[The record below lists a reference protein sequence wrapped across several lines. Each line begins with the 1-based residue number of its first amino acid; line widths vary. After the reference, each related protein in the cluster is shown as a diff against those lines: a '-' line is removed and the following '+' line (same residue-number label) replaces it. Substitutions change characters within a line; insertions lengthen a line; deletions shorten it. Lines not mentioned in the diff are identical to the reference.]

1 MTSLARAA
9 PQLRDPALGI
19 ACSIAVVLSSM
30 SAPSWS
36 QDSRGA
42 VQPARAASQDA
53 DGSGSRDVE
62 DWSLHGQ
69 ATVVN
74 QYHPSFRSRFSGVN
88 SLSASSSERE
98 TADITAY
105 LGGRP
110 WPGGEIYVNPEIDQ
124 GFGLSNTVGVAGY
137 PSGEAYKVGKSDPYL
152 RWNRLFLRQVFSLG
166 SASRQVD
173 AAANAL
179 AGPSPEDSVV
189 VTVGK
194 FSVPD
199 IFDGNTYAHDARA
212 DFLNWSLIDAGA
224 FDYAADAWGY
234 TDGAAFEM
242 NKGNVS
248 ARFGL
253 FALSDVPNSQKL
265 DSSFRQ
271 YAVVWEG
278 EERHTVGNH
287 PGKLRILGFLNRGR
301 MGGYDDAVVEA
312 GSGGAPD
319 TALVRRYAGR
329 GGMAINLEQEI
340 RSGIGLFM
348 RGSANDGT
356 KEAFE
361 FTEIN
366 RSLSGGLSA
375 KATWWS
381 RPADQLGVAVA
392 LNSLSMPA
400 RRYFAAGGTGIL
412 IGDGA
417 LPHYGS
423 EQVVEIYYNAQLLP
437 TLTLGA
443 DFQRITNPAYNRDR
457 GPVSVMAVRIHW
469 AI

>member
-1 MTSLARAA
+1 MSDPSRA
-9 PQLRDPALGI
+9 
-19 ACSIAVVLSSM
+19 
-30 SAPSWS
+30 
-36 QDSRGA
+36 QDSRVA
-42 VQPARAASQDA
+42 VQPAGAASQSA
-53 DGSGSRDVE
+53 ANGSHDVE

-98 TADITAY
+98 TADVTAY
-105 LGGRP
+105 LGARL
-110 WPGGEIYVNPEIDQ
+110 WPGGEIYVNPEVDQ

-166 SASRQVD
+166 SASRQLD

-179 AGPSPEDSVV
+179 AGPAPQDSVI

-199 IFDGNTYAHDARA
+199 IFDANSYAHDARA
-212 DFLNWSLIDAGA
+212 DFLNWSVIDAGA

-234 TDGAAFEM
+234 TDGVSLEV
-242 NKGNVS
+242 NKGNAS
-248 ARFGL
+248 ARLGL
-253 FALSDVPNSQKL
+253 LALSDVPNSQKI

-271 YAVVWEG
+271 YSVVWEG
-278 EERHTVGNH
+278 EERHTVGDRA
-287 PGKLRILGFLNRGR
+287 GKLRILAFLNRGR
-301 MGGYDDAVVEA
+301 MGRYDEAVSGAA
-312 GSGGAPD
+312 GGGVPD

-329 GGMAINLEQEI
+329 GGMAVNLEQEL
-340 RSGIGLFM
+340 GAGMGLFM
-348 RGSANDGT
+348 RASANDGT

-366 RSLSGGLSA
+366 RSLSGGISA
-375 KATWWS
+375 RATWWS
-381 RPADQLGVAVA
+381 RPADQLGVALA
-392 LNSLSMPA
+392 LNSLSPPA

-423 EQVVEIYYNAQLLP
+423 EQIVEVYYNAQLLP
-437 TLTLGA
+437 TLALGA
-443 DFQRITNPAYNRDR
+443 DFQRIVNPAYNQDR
-457 GPVSVMAVRIHW
+457 GPVSVWAVRLHW
-469 AI
+469 SN